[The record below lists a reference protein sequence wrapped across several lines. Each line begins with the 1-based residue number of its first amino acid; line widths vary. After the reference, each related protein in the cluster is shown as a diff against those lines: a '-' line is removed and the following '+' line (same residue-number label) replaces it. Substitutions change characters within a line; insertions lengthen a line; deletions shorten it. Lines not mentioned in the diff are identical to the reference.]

1 MLALLLCVAP
11 AAAVHD
17 SPITEV
23 VTLLQ
28 GMLDKS
34 KEDGKKD
41 RELFAKFQCFCDT
54 TTDEKNTAI
63 ADATDQIETMEAELA
78 DLRSQNEKLSQEVAH
93 LKQSMDDNEQA
104 REEAT
109 TLRDEEKADFAK
121 TKADL
126 ETGISQLGR
135 AIDLLAA
142 VGADQ

>member
-1 MLALLLCVAP
+1 MRTMLALLLCVAP

-54 TTDEKNTAI
+54 TTKEKETAI
-63 ADATDQIETMEAELA
+63 AEAQTAIETMEALLA
-78 DLRSQNEKLSQEVAH
+78 DLRAQNGKLSQEVAH
-93 LKQSMDDNEQA
+93 LKQSMDDNEAA
-104 REEAT
+104 RKEAT
-109 TLRDEEKADFAK
+109 ELRDKEHEDFLASEQ
-121 TKADL
+121 DMV
-126 ETGISQLGR
+126 TGIDQLGR
-135 AIDLLAA
+135 AIDQL
-142 VGADQ
+142 G